1 MANLNPSHPHMYDHF
16 KFTLAIMDEYAS
28 KDKALVKTITE
39 NLYGC
44 KISDRKLDN
53 KYFATIITDYDK
65 LLIKKSCYECEDI
78 VTNPGSFILYYL
90 ALAIYHIP
98 RWNANNDDKDIIE
111 NTRDKCYRYL
121 KGEYTPYT
129 FTFNDPNTTLNNDIF
144 EKYLIPIVWFNLEK
158 INYITAKLVNI
169 RCNHCGKS
177 LAEFG

>member
-28 KDKALVKTITE
+28 KDIALVKAITE

-44 KISDRKLDN
+44 KISDRNLDK

-65 LLIKKSCYECEDI
+65 LLIKKNCYECEDI

-111 NTRDKCYRYL
+111 K
-121 KGEYTPYT
+121 
-129 FTFNDPNTTLNNDIF
+129 
-144 EKYLIPIVWFNLEK
+144 LEK
-158 INYITAKLVNI
+158 IKEWLFDNTDLLREATDKVINDAKQLFNNTIKYIKTL
-169 RCNHCGKS
+169 
-177 LAEFG
+177 